1 MHSNSVHGVRSWEV
15 RCAGPLS
22 MSAVVVTLLRFSGES
37 TFLAVAALCVGK
49 ACTLAMQLHL
59 NSMAALEAQLL

>member
-1 MHSNSVHGVRSWEV
+1 
-15 RCAGPLS
+15 